1 MRALKV
7 LVIVMG
13 LMLLI
18 GFVGLIVAIADR
30 VSKKEPLRAAAP
42 AGAPFTAP
50 PIDLPRGAHIESM
63 AAGTDR
69 LVLDLVLPDGERR
82 LLVIDLATGRNLGTI
97 PLHTSP

>member
-13 LMLLI
+13 VLLVV

-42 AGAPFTAP
+42 IGQPFTAS
-50 PIDLPRGAHIESM
+50 PIELPRGAYIESM

-82 LLVIDLATGRNLGTI
+82 LLIIDLATGRNLGTI
-97 PLHTSP
+97 PLHTPP